1 MLSTAHHL
9 DDATVGTTAARAGA
23 RVDGTVVVCAPVAV
37 APRHV
42 QRGTRPAYD
51 QLLVDA
57 SERSMTSK
65 AKVRA
70 AVTQID
76 ATPWLMG
83 TFGTTH
89 HPRRLRLHAP

>member
-1 MLSTAHHL
+1 MLSPAHHL

-23 RVDGTVVVCAPVAV
+23 RVDGTVVVCAPMAV
-37 APRHV
+37 APCYL
-42 QRGTRPAYD
+42 QRGTRPASA
-51 QLLVDA
+51 QLLIDA

-70 AVTQID
+70 AVPHVD

-83 TFGTTH
+83 TFGTI
-89 HPRRLRLHAP
+89 HPTWRLRLHAP